1 MNRKL
6 NSVLFIVAATVGNL
20 LLMVLLMTLSLVAL
34 SFLRGVPDG
43 VLSVLTV
50 VLFIGSIAATYWI
63 YHRLMRYLAV
73 HYDLEEHFAPLF
85 KRPHRSRERSDGARK
100 RPGDRE

>member
-1 MNRKL
+1 MNRKA

-20 LLMVLLMTLSLVAL
+20 LVMVLLMALSLVVL
-34 SFLRGVPDG
+34 SLMRGVPDG

-63 YHRLMRYLAV
+63 YHRLMRYLSTR
-73 HYDLEEHFAPLF
+73 YRLEEHFAPLF
-85 KRPHRSRERSDGARK
+85 KHPHGSRKHPHDHE
-100 RPGDRE
+100 

>member
-6 NSVLFIVAATVGNL
+6 NSVLFIVGATVGNL
-20 LLMVLLMTLSLVAL
+20 ILMVLLMGIALVLLSLG
-34 SFLRGVPDG
+34 SRFIPPG

-63 YHRLMRYLAV
+63 YHRLMRYLSTR
-73 HYDLEEHFAPLF
+73 YKLEDYFAPLF
-85 KRPHRSRERSDGARK
+85 KRQQGPRK
-100 RPGDRE
+100 RPNDRD